1 VTSSNLEQ
9 PRGEWKRQLEPTS
22 SCIPLDR
29 LGDELTPAA
38 REHVAHCVRCQTEMT
53 LWREYE
59 SAGPAP
65 AEGAVVQWIVAEI
78 RRRTSSART
87 PRRRRGLF
95 AWLPA
100 RRTHIFAIAAATLA
114 VLAVIYVAQDREPA
128 IRDVPTGGDTYRTAS
143 IDTIGPAG
151 DLDAAPTELQWNAM
165 SAAAR
170 YDVQVEEVD
179 RTVLWRESTS
189 STRIALPGDIITRCV
204 PGKTILWRVAARDG
218 NGAVVAESGTQRF
231 RVRARPSPGS
241 N

>member
-1 VTSSNLEQ
+1 MTSGSLEQ
-9 PRGEWKRQLEPTS
+9 LRGEWKRQLEPTS

-29 LGDELTPAA
+29 LGDELTPTA
-38 REHVAHCVRCQTEMT
+38 REHVAHCVRCQTEIT

-65 AEGAVVQWIVAEI
+65 AEGATVQWIVAEI
-78 RRRTSSART
+78 GRRTAAART
-87 PRRRRGLF
+87 PRRDRGIF

-100 RRTHIFAIAAATLA
+100 RRTHRFAVAAATLA

-128 IRDVPTGGDTYRTAS
+128 IRDVPTAGDTYRTAS
-143 IDTIGPAG
+143 IETIGPAG
-151 DLDAAPTELQWNAM
+151 DLEAAPTELQWNAT

-189 STRIALPGDIITRCV
+189 STRIALPRAIILRAV
-204 PGKTILWRVAARDG
+204 PGKTLLWRVAARDG
-218 NGAVVAESGTQRF
+218 NSVVVGESATQRF
-231 RVRARPSPGS
+231 RVRPTPSGR